1 MNITIKPMQ
10 TPEEIE
16 AKSVVHWQ
24 TWREA
29 YDAILP
35 TDFQEG
41 MTLDRCRFYSQIYP
55 DNTLIALDGS
65 KVIGF
70 LSYGD
75 FRDSKMQAGEIFALY
90 VLKEYYGQGVGQRL
104 MEAAFLLLADYQDI
118 LLWVLE
124 DNKRAIAFYQKM
136 GFCFDGQEKTI
147 ELGKLVRE
155 KRMVYRKR
163 DVA

>member
-1 MNITIKPMQ
+1 MNVRIKLME
-10 TPEEIE
+10 TAEEIE

-35 TDFQEG
+35 ADFQEE
-41 MTLDRCRFYSQIYP
+41 MTLDRCRFYSQEYP

-75 FRDSKMQAGEIFALY
+75 FRDSAIQAGKIFALY
-90 VLKEYYGQGVGQRL
+90 VLRDYYGKDIGQRL
-104 MEAAFLLLADYQDI
+104 LEAAFAVLANCSEI

-136 GFCFDGQEKTI
+136 GFRFDGQEKTI
-147 ELGKLVRE
+147 ELGKPVRE
-155 KRMVYRKR
+155 KRMVYKK
-163 DVA
+163 